1 MVNALQKLCQQVPAL
16 AVSVGRFDIRR
27 AFNGSDHAAVEKV
40 DGGFLHARPSGRLKG
55 HRGHA
60 QIP

>member
-1 MVNALQKLCQQVPAL
+1 
-16 AVSVGRFDIRR
+16 
-27 AFNGSDHAAVEKV
+27 VEKV